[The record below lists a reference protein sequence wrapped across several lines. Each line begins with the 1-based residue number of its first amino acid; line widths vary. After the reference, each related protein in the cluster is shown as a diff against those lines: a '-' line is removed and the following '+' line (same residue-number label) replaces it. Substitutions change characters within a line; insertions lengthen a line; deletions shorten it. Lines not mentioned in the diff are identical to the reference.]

1 MEQSFSKRCRYFV
14 LLIFCVTGMVI
25 FDRSLVFMS
34 PQMTIHKL
42 IVIALNIFVI
52 GVVPFAFALIP
63 WLARA
68 TDAMLRWFMKCIEK
82 IQRNWKKLLL
92 YIGLGVA
99 GWGAAWLLET
109 CIISRVLH
117 EAAND
122 SRRVFVFTI
131 ILLGIAVYGF
141 RKRAGQK
148 PEQFF
153 VVVALILGGML
164 IRISPATLGITADD
178 ETHYARVLAEANL
191 FDGSC
196 LDVEQKML
204 DEFTQSVYYKLAYDR
219 ESRADYYAELNA
231 MYEQKNVIHP
241 SVRLHGIWS
250 LSYVPSAIGTIVGQG
265 LSLSFV
271 HVFMLG
277 KLFNLLFYVML
288 FYFAIK
294 KIPYGKTLLAVFGL
308 VPTSI
313 FMASNYSYDPWVIGF
328 IVLAYSFFFYEIQN
342 PDKKLEAKN
351 VVCMI
356 VFLILGCMP
365 KAVYCVLGPPFLFMP
380 KAKFKDKKQ
389 RLMYYMP
396 LAIAGVALLATFAVP
411 ALIQGVGSGDSRGGE
426 GINANAQ
433 LAYILSDPIAY
444 ARVFF
449 HFLKDYLSF
458 GNMQSYMQ
466 RYFYFGNGDF
476 YVPVFVILVIVAFLD
491 KKKATN
497 QRILVRI
504 SCVAASLLAVAACAT
519 VMYIVFTPVG
529 SEQIFGCQGR
539 YILPA
544 MIPFLVAISPDIF
557 DNKIKPQIFTI
568 VPMILVS
575 STFLYN
581 VYNMSVALY

>member
-68 TDAMLRWFMKCIEK
+68 TEAMLRWFMKCIEK
-82 IQRNWKKLLL
+82 IQRNWKKVLL
-92 YIGLGVA
+92 YTGLGIA
-99 GWGAAWLLET
+99 GWGAAWLLEN

-117 EAAND
+117 ESAND
-122 SRRVFVFTI
+122 SRRVFVFAI

-153 VVVALILGGML
+153 VVAALILGGML
-164 IRISPATLGITADD
+164 IRISPATLGIMADD

-328 IVLAYSFFFYEIQN
+328 IVLSYSFFFYEIQN

-365 KAVYCVLGPPFLFMP
+365 KAVYCVLGLPFLFMP

-396 LAIAGVALLATFAVP
+396 VAIAGIALLATFAVP

-476 YVPVFVILVIVAFLD
+476 YVPVFVIRVIVAFLD

-497 QRILVRI
+497 QRNLVRI

-544 MIPFLVAISPDIF
+544 MIPFLAAISPDVF

>member
-14 LLIFCVTGMVI
+14 LLIFCVAGMVI
-25 FDRSLVFMS
+25 FDRSLVFVS
-34 PQMTIHKL
+34 SQMTIHKL
-42 IVIALNIFVI
+42 IVIALNIFAI

-63 WLARA
+63 LLAKA

-82 IQRNWKKLLL
+82 IQRNWKKVLL
-92 YIGLGVA
+92 YTGLGIA
-99 GWGAAWLLET
+99 GWGAAWLLEN

-117 EAAND
+117 ESAND
-122 SRRVFVFTI
+122 SRRVFVFAI

-153 VVVALILGGML
+153 AVAALILGGVL
-164 IRISPATLGITADD
+164 IRISPATLGIMADD

-365 KAVYCVLGPPFLFMP
+365 KAVYCVLGLPFLFMP

-396 LAIAGVALLATFAVP
+396 VAIAGVALLATFAVP

-529 SEQIFGCQGR
+529 FEQIFGCQGR

-544 MIPFLVAISPDIF
+544 MIPFLVAISPDVF
-557 DNKIKPQIFTI
+557 DNKINPQIFTI
-568 VPMILVS
+568 VPMMFVS